1 MNEQPWGL
9 YVLQLLQY
17 FVEQQHYQVVTI
29 RQNRKELWLMNAQNK
44 DYPILLL
51 SHDSDAI
58 LMERQVYGAY
68 FK

>member
-51 SHDSDAI
+51 SHVT
-58 LMERQVYGAY
+58 R
-68 FK
+68 